1 MGTSFTEFR
10 GYGFWARDPAL
21 EVWLHL
27 LAREVDQSVRAP
39 DWLRDAGRTWREVA
53 SIGLIGCISAELDE
67 RLTDPERTRVVVEL
81 AERTLA
87 WLRAQGQVLSA
98 AVLDSLGTGGEG
110 SHFTVDVET
119 GVFVRVGETFIR
131 LLQGELRT
139 DARTS
144 PVV

>member
-1 MGTSFTEFR
+1 MGTSFTEFG
-10 GYGFWARDPAL
+10 GYGFWTRDSAL
-21 EVWLHL
+21 EVWLSL
-27 LAREVDQSVRAP
+27 LAREVDQSVGAP
-39 DWLRDAGRTWREVA
+39 DWLRDAGGHWQEVA
-53 SIGLIGCISAELDE
+53 SIGMIGCISAQLDE
-67 RLTDPERTRVVVEL
+67 RLTDPERTRVVVDL

-98 AVLDSLGTGGEG
+98 ALLDSLGTGGEEAY
-110 SHFTVDVET
+110 FTRDVDT
-119 GVFVRVGETFIR
+119 DVFVRIGETFIR